1 MRRRRHRRV
10 ELVHAKQ
17 WNTPRS
23 CGCSDFK
30 AGCKFWKN
38 LLVRGKLI
46 VPRKKSPPAVSIIEG
61 TILRDSFS
69 RVEQS
74 LQEGLNGT
82 TKVRDWSVTFLLLR
96 LPMIHGWVIC
106 AEGIV
111 QDIAI
116 GEGIDEKKIVSEM
129 AVFAK
134 ASPVREN
141 SIQTLKIVV
150 IFSSDRI

>member
-1 MRRRRHRRV
+1 M
-10 ELVHAKQ
+10 
-17 WNTPRS
+17 
-23 CGCSDFK
+23 
-30 AGCKFWKN
+30 
-38 LLVRGKLI
+38 
-46 VPRKKSPPAVSIIEG
+46 
-61 TILRDSFS
+61 
-69 RVEQS
+69 
-74 LQEGLNGT
+74 

-96 LPMIHGWVIC
+96 LPMIHGWMIRT
-106 AEGIV
+106 EGIV

-134 ASPVREN
+134 ASLVREN

>member
-1 MRRRRHRRV
+1 M
-10 ELVHAKQ
+10 
-17 WNTPRS
+17 
-23 CGCSDFK
+23 
-30 AGCKFWKN
+30 
-38 LLVRGKLI
+38 
-46 VPRKKSPPAVSIIEG
+46 SIIEG

-96 LPMIHGWVIC
+96 LPMIHGWVIR
-106 AEGIV
+106 AERIV

-116 GEGIDEKKIVSEM
+116 GKGINEKKIVSEM

-150 IFSSDRI
+150 IFSSDQI